1 MKTETKQF
9 PTQIGQ
15 SITCDF
21 QENTWTFEMPKK
33 FAWTGGK
40 FAIVPNEDFEEMK
53 NDIVKLRKLL
63 YQVEVFMEQENMND
77 EFDGIWR
84 DNDEDILAQVKAESL
99 DE

>member
-1 MKTETKQF
+1 MSTETKQF

-15 SITCDF
+15 SIACDF

-40 FAIVPNEDFEEMK
+40 FAIVPNEDYEK
-53 NDIVKLRKLL
+53 SKSD
-63 YQVEVFMEQENMND
+63 Y
-77 EFDGIWR
+77 DGIWR